1 MKRFIQK
8 TWAIWFWLAVWT
20 IAAHCI
26 GQEIYLVSPA
36 RVLRT
41 LAALVGQGAFWS
53 AVLGSLGRILL
64 GFLCAV
70 AVGVALAVLTVR
82 YRWVRQLFAPLLGV
96 IKATPVASFTL
107 LALVWLKTGLVPA
120 FMAFLMVLPIV
131 WSNVEQGIR
140 QTDAR
145 LLEMARVYGF
155 SAAKTLK
162 LVVVPS
168 VAPYFLSAFTTA
180 MGMAWKAGVAAE
192 VISQPINSLG
202 RMLYQAK
209 IYLETPELLAWTVMV
224 VTLSVALEKGFVALL
239 RRILPAGLLGGKDGE
254 AA

>member
-1 MKRFIQK
+1 MKRFVQK

-41 LAALVGQGAFWS
+41 LWTLLGQGAFWS

-64 GFLCAV
+64 GFGSAV
-70 AVGVALAVLTVR
+70 AAGVALAVLTVR
-82 YRWVRQLFAPLLGV
+82 YRPVRQLFAPLLGA

-140 QTDAR
+140 QTDVR

-155 SAAKTLK
+155 SAVKTLK
-162 LVVVPS
+162 LVYVPS

-192 VISQPINSLG
+192 VISQPNNSLG

-209 IYLETPELLAWTVMV
+209 IYLETPELLAWTVV
-224 VTLSVALEKGFVALL
+224 VVALSVALEKGFVALL
-239 RRILPAGLLGGKDGE
+239 RRALPAASSGRKDGE
-254 AA
+254 TA

>member
-8 TWAIWFWLAVWT
+8 TWAIWFYLAVWT
-20 IAAHCI
+20 IAAHCM

-41 LAALVGQGAFWS
+41 LAALLGQGAFWG

-70 AVGVALAVLTVR
+70 AMGVALAVLTVR
-82 YRWVRQLFAPLLGV
+82 HRWARQLFAPLLGV

-120 FMAFLMVLPIV
+120 FMAFLMVLPIL

-155 SAAKTLK
+155 SVAKTIK
-162 LVVVPS
+162 LVIVPS

-192 VISQPINSLG
+192 VICQPAGSLG

-209 IYLETPELLAWTVMV
+209 IYLETPELLAWTVV
-224 VTLSVALEKGFVALL
+224 VVALSVALEKGFVALL
-239 RRILPAGLLGGKDGE
+239 RRALPAVQEQKGGD